1 LATITVLNS
10 GGENCIYNFGICR
23 LKYIPVSLRDNSQY
37 IYMIQ
42 GYIQFSPPE
51 SCRCI
56 DCYLS
61 RRQVCII
68 IYRCQSYIYSSLP
81 LNHVDVL
88 TVISCRLK
96 YIPVSLRDNSQY
108 IYMIQGERTVYIT
121 LASVDYNTYLS
132 PWEITVNTSTWF
144 RSPPESCRNIDCY
157 LSRRQVCIII
167 YRCQSY
173 IYSSLP
179 HNSQYF
185 YMTQGERTVY
195 ITLASVD
202 LLCCS

>member
-1 LATITVLNS
+1 MYWLLSLKQT
-10 GGENCIYNFGICR
+10 GMYYNLQMPKF
-23 LKYIPVSLRDNSQY
+23 
-37 IYMIQ
+37 
-42 GYIQFSPPE
+42 YIQFSPPE

-88 TVISCRLK
+88 T
-96 YIPVSLRDNSQY
+96 
-108 IYMIQGERTVYIT
+108 
-121 LASVDYNTYLS
+121 
-132 PWEITVNTSTWF
+132 
-144 RSPPESCRNIDCY
+144 Y
-157 LSRRQVCIII
+157 LSRRQVCILI

-179 HNSQYF
+179 LNHVDVLTVISQGDRYVF
-185 YMTQGERTVY
+185 WSSGESCFHIGGAERKAVFWV
-195 ITLASVD
+195 VD
-202 LLCCS
+202 CFVAVIDFGNHYCFNFFS